1 MSRTAPLRVGVL
13 ASGSGTLLQA
23 IIDEQ
28 DESYSVAVVVSDR
41 PGVAALER
49 AERAGIEAVVV
60 EYVSYGSRDD
70 FSEAIAAAL
79 RERGVELAC
88 SAGFMRILAPSYFAA
103 VGVPTLNSH
112 PALLPAF
119 PGAHGV
125 RDALEWGAKV
135 AGTTI
140 HFVDEQVDHGPI
152 VAQEATPVLPDDTE
166 DSLHERIKEIER
178 RLYPEVIRGYAAGR
192 YKVEGRRVH
201 VIG

>member
-1 MSRTAPLRVGVL
+1 MRVGVL

-23 IIDEQ
+23 IIDGQ
-28 DESYSVAVVVSDR
+28 DQWYRVAVVVSDR
-41 PGVAALER
+41 PDVAALDR
-49 AERAGIEAVVV
+49 AGRAGIEAIVVD
-60 EYVSYGSRDD
+60 YGSFGSRDE
-70 FSEAIAAAL
+70 FSRGIAEAL
-79 RERGVELAC
+79 RERDAELVC

-140 HFVDEQVDHGPI
+140 HFVDEEVDHGPI
-152 VAQEATPVLPDDTE
+152 VAQEATPILPGDDE

-178 RLYPEVIRGYAAGR
+178 RLYPEVIRRYAAGGF
-192 YKVEGRRVH
+192 KVEGRRVH

>member
-1 MSRTAPLRVGVL
+1 VSRAAPLRVGVL

-41 PGVAALER
+41 PNVAALER
-49 AERAGIEAVVV
+49 AERAGIEAVIVD
-60 EYVSYGSRDD
+60 YAGFDSRDA
-70 FSEAIAAAL
+70 FSAAIAAAL
-79 RERGVELAC
+79 RHRSVELVC
-88 SAGFMRILAPSYFAA
+88 SAGFMRILSPAYFAA

-119 PGAHGV
+119 PGGHGV
-125 RDALEWGAKV
+125 RDALEWGVKV

-140 HFVDEQVDHGPI
+140 HFVDEEVDHGPI
-152 VAQEATPVLPDDTE
+152 VAQEAIPVLPDDTV

-178 RLYPEVIRGYAAGR
+178 RLYPEVIRGFAAGR
-192 YKVEGRRVH
+192 FKVEGRRVH